1 MRTLDELDNALPET
15 VSPFQIGVLI
25 LSVFV
30 VLSLMV
36 EVLFPLSD
44 ETREILLYV
53 DTLIC
58 GVFFIDFVQQF
69 RAAKSKLA
77 YMKWGWLDLISC
89 IPLMDINQ
97 FARILRVVRLIR
109 AIKSISMLTH
119 TISENKAS
127 SSLHFLIAS
136 SLIMMVFGSIYVLY
150 LERGIPGAN
159 IQTAAD
165 AFWWTFITITTV
177 GYGDFY
183 PVTFEGR
190 IVAIMLITMGVGM
203 FGSFTAVFA
212 SWLIVEPKG
221 TEPGDLET
229 KLSAKAEK
237 EAMALHSEVQSLREE
252 IRELKVLLKE
262 KHQ

>member
-1 MRTLDELDNALPET
+1 MQVQAIDKKLPESIT
-15 VSPFQIGVLI
+15 PFQIAVLV

-36 EVLFPLSD
+36 EILFPLSA
-44 ETREILLYV
+44 ETRQILLYV

-69 RAAKSKLA
+69 RAAESKLQ

-89 IPLMDINQ
+89 IPLMDVNQ
-97 FARILRVVRLIR
+97 FARILRVVRLVR
-109 AIKSISMLTH
+109 AIKSISMITH
-119 TISENKAS
+119 AITENKAS
-127 SSLHFLIAS
+127 SSLHFLIAT
-136 SLIMMVFGSIYVLY
+136 SLIMMVFGSIYVLS
-150 LERGIPGAN
+150 LERGMPGAN

-183 PVTFEGR
+183 PVTLEGR

-212 SWLIVEPKG
+212 SWLIAEPK
-221 TEPGDLET
+221 ET
-229 KLSAKAEK
+229 KSV
-237 EAMALHSEVQSLREE
+237 ALEVEVQSLRKE
-252 IRELKVLLKE
+252 IQELKELLKDN
-262 KHQ
+262 KGV

>member
-1 MRTLDELDNALPET
+1 MRTLDKLDKALPET
-15 VSPFQIGVLI
+15 VSPFQIAVLV

-69 RAAKSKLA
+69 RAAKSKLE

-89 IPLMDINQ
+89 IPLMDVNQ

-119 TISENKAS
+119 AISENKAS

-183 PVTFEGR
+183 PVTLEGR
-190 IVAIMLITMGVGM
+190 IVAILLITMGVGM

-212 SWLIVEPKG
+212 SWLIVEPKN
-221 TEPGDLET
+221 
-229 KLSAKAEK
+229 AESDEREQRSLDK
-237 EAMALHSEVQSLREE
+237 ESQERAELQAEVQLLREE
-252 IRELKVLLKE
+252 IRDLKMLIK
-262 KHQ
+262 QTRQ